1 MLACEVL
8 PVTGGSTVADNSGE
22 KLPSVRAESAVEGG
36 TGGQVRNKVVSDK
49 EVTLKGSSK
58 GPRE

>member
-1 MLACEVL
+1 MACEVL

-22 KLPSVRAESAVEGG
+22 KLPSVRAESAMEGG
-36 TGGQVRNKVVSDK
+36 AGGQVRNKVVSDK

>member
-1 MLACEVL
+1 MACEVL

-22 KLPSVRAESAVEGG
+22 KLPSVRAESAMEGG
-36 TGGQVRNKVVSDK
+36 AGGQVRNKVVSDK
-49 EVTLKGSSK
+49 VTLKGSSK